1 MLTFSEVWLDA
12 FSTPSLALVLVLSSL
27 VRLFPPVPILFGAIG
42 LRSSLVCRTISPAF
56 PHSIALSR
64 IEQELGAPAE
74 QLFEEFP
81 SSPIAAASLG
91 QVYKARLEGQSWVA
105 VKVQGPTSP
114 LSSAVILS

>member
-1 MLTFSEVWLDA
+1 LQDDL
-12 FSTPSLALVLVLSSL
+12 
-27 VRLFPPVPILFGAIG
+27 
-42 LRSSLVCRTISPAF
+42 PAF

-81 SSPIAAASLG
+81 SAPIAAASLG
-91 QVYKARLEGQSWVA
+91 RFIKRDL
-105 VKVQGPTSP
+105 KVNPGWRSRFSGPTSP